1 MGAPCG
7 TTIDAV
13 SEPSFPD
20 KRASSAAQTTSAS
33 EHTTSKTH
41 REHGLRDG
49 LDGLRDLVDRLLGEN
64 GCPWDR
70 AQTLES
76 LRPYVIEEA
85 YEVAESL
92 GDPEEHRRELGDLL
106 FQIVFQAAL
115 REREHAF
122 DLDAVIEAIR
132 SKMIHRHPPVFGD
145 AQGGSTPA
153 EVERQWAQIK
163 EAERA
168 AKRSNKGPAEPLAG
182 VPRALPAL
190 QRSSRLQDKAAAI
203 GFDWPDA
210 SGPRTKVLEEWAE
223 LEETVTGGDRD
234 RMLEE
239 YGDLLF
245 VLVRYGS
252 KLGLSA
258 EDALRV
264 ANAKFEARFTHM
276 MRRAHEQGIDPA
288 TAGLERLDGWWNE
301 ARAQGVGGANDPNA
315 PNAPDRSGS

>member
-1 MGAPCG
+1 M
-7 TTIDAV
+7 
-13 SEPSFPD
+13 
-20 KRASSAAQTTSAS
+20 
-33 EHTTSKTH
+33 
-41 REHGLRDG
+41 RDG
-49 LDGLRDLVDRLLGEN
+49 LNGLRDLVDRLLADD

-92 GDPEEHRRELGDLL
+92 GDPEEHCRELGDLL

-132 SKMIHRHPPVFGD
+132 SKMIRRHPHVFAD
-145 AQGGSTPA
+145 AKGGSSPA

-168 AKRSNKGPAEPLAG
+168 AKRSEGGPAEPLAG

-190 QRSSRLQDKAAAI
+190 QRSWRLQNKAAAI
-203 GFDWPDA
+203 GFDWPDP
-210 SGPRTKVLEEWAE
+210 SGPRSKILEEWAE
-223 LEETVTGGDRD
+223 LEETVAQGQRD

-258 EDALRV
+258 EDALRG
-264 ANAKFEARFTHM
+264 ANTKFEARFAHM
-276 MRRAHEQGIDPA
+276 MRRAHEEGIDPA
-288 TAGLERLDGWWNE
+288 AAGLEQLDSWWNE
-301 ARAQGVGGANDPNA
+301 ARARGVGGANDPA
-315 PNAPDRSGS
+315 TSSQPGT

>member
-7 TTIDAV
+7 TTTDVV
-13 SEPSFPD
+13 SEPSPPI
-20 KRASSAAQTTSAS
+20 KRASSVAQVSATSDR
-33 EHTTSKTH
+33 TSPEAH
-41 REHGLRDG
+41 RQHGLRDG
-49 LDGLRDLVDRLLGEN
+49 LDGLRDLVDRLLSDD

-92 GDPEEHRRELGDLL
+92 ADPEEHRRELGDLL

-115 REREHAF
+115 REREHTF

-132 SKMIHRHPPVFGD
+132 SKMIRRHPHVFGD
-145 AQGGSTPA
+145 AKGATSPA

-168 AKRSNKGPAEPLAG
+168 AKRRGQGPAEPLAG
-182 VPRALPAL
+182 VPKALPAL
-190 QRSSRLQDKAAAI
+190 QRSWRLQDKAAAI

-210 SGPRTKVLEEWAE
+210 SGPRTKALEEWAE
-223 LEETVTGGDRD
+223 LEETIAQGDRP

-276 MRRAHEQGIDPA
+276 MRRAHEQEIDPA

-301 ARAQGVGGANDPNA
+301 ARARGVGGANDPTDGDA
-315 PNAPDRSGS
+315 TEP